1 MKKIIPIFMALTVAL
16 TALTGCSTKKGEP
29 ETKPQDTTASLS
41 QEVTESKTDSAKN
54 ESYTLKIGSLKGPT
68 SMGLVELK
76 DQSSKGTSEGSYEF
90 TMVTAADEL
99 LGKIVSK
106 ELDIALVPANMA
118 SILYTKTNHEIT
130 VLDINTLGVLYG
142 ISGDASIKTTADLK
156 GKTIYLTGKG
166 TTPDYVLQ
174 HLLKANGLTA
184 EDVTLEY
191 KSEATEVAS
200 ILKEKPD
207 AVGILPQPFATAA
220 MVQNDKLHMVLD
232 LTKEWDA
239 KSGSEGGSLVTG
251 VTICRNEV
259 LKEHKEAVDT
269 FMTEHKKSAEFVNSN
284 VSEAASLVVSDG
296 IIEKAPIAEK
306 AIPYCSI
313 TYIDGKDM
321 KPLLGGY
328 LNVLFD
334 MEPSSVG
341 GALPDDSFYY
351 MP

>member
-1 MKKIIPIFMALTVAL
+1 MKKMLSLLMVFTMAF
-16 TALTGCSTKKGEP
+16 TALTGCSGKKTGP
-29 ETKPQDTTASLS
+29 ETKPQDTTQAMS
-41 QEVTESKTDSAKN
+41 QEVTQPETPTAKKDG
-54 ESYTLKIGSLKGPT
+54 YTLKIGSLKGPT

-76 DQSSKGTSEGSYEF
+76 DKSDKETSEGSYEF

-106 ELDIALVPANMA
+106 ELDVALVPANMA
-118 SILYTKTNHEIT
+118 SILYTKINHEIT

-174 HLLKANGLTA
+174 HILKTNGLTT

-200 ILKEKPD
+200 LLKEKPE
-207 AVGILPQPFATAA
+207 AAGILPQPFATAA
-220 MVQNDKLHMVLD
+220 ITQNDKLSVVLD
-232 LTKEWDA
+232 LTKEWEA
-239 KSGSEGGSLVTG
+239 KAQAEGGSLVTG
-251 VTICRNEV
+251 VTICRNDI
-259 LKEHKEAVDT
+259 LKEHKEAVNT
-269 FMTEHKKSAEFVNSN
+269 FMAEHKKSAEFVNSN
-284 VSEAASLVVSDG
+284 VSEAAALVVSSG

-313 TYIDGKDM
+313 TYIEGEEM
-321 KPLLGGY
+321 KSLLSGY
-328 LNVLFD
+328 LNVLFG
-334 MEPSSVG
+334 MEPASVG
-341 GALPDDSFYY
+341 GTLPDDSFYY

>member
-1 MKKIIPIFMALTVAL
+1 MKKMISIFMVLTMAFTV
-16 TALTGCSTKKGEP
+16 LTGCSGKKTEP
-29 ETKPQDTTASLS
+29 ETKPQATS
-41 QEVTESKTDSAKN
+41 QEVAPSETAPAKKN
-54 ESYTLKIGSLKGPT
+54 GYTLKIVSLKGPT

-76 DQSSKGTSEGSYEF
+76 DKSEKGTTEGSYEF

-99 LGKIVSK
+99 LGKIISK
-106 ELDIALVPANMA
+106 ELDVALVPANMA

-174 HLLKANGLTA
+174 HILNTNGLTT

-200 ILKEKPD
+200 LLKEKPE

-220 MVQNDKLHMVLD
+220 ITQNDKLSVVLD
-232 LTKEWDA
+232 LTKEWEA
-239 KSGSEGGSLVTG
+239 KSGTEGGSLVTG
-251 VTICRNEV
+251 VTICRNDI

-269 FMTEHKKSAEFVNSN
+269 FMAEHEKSAEFVNSN
-284 VSEAASLVVSDG
+284 VSEAAALVVSSG

-313 TYIDGKDM
+313 IYIDGKEM
-321 KPLLGGY
+321 KSLLNGY
-328 LNVLFD
+328 LNVLYG
-334 MEPSSVG
+334 MEPTSVG